1 MTSRS
6 VNANPIA
13 TTSIDLNTPKLG
25 FGCMRL
31 PLNNPDDIT
40 DIDMDQFKRMVDIC
54 MDAGCTYF
62 DTAYVYHEGHS
73 ETALKEALVDR
84 YPREA
89 YTIAT
94 KCLAWAQPN
103 AEAAKAC
110 LATSLERLG
119 VDYVDYYLL
128 HNVGGKRTMKFDEY
142 GMWDFALEQK
152 AAGKIKH
159 VGFSIHDGA
168 DVLEEILKA
177 HPEMEFVQL
186 QVNYLDWEDPV
197 VEARRCVEVAHAH
210 NKPIIIMEPA
220 RGGRLAK
227 LPARAQAVLD
237 EKAPGSVPADWAYR
251 FCYDIPGVV
260 TVLSGMST
268 EEQTRENV
276 ACYTRHTPLIEE
288 ERALIADLVQALQAV
303 PLIPCTNCGY
313 CVKDCPQGIKIP
325 IALNLLNLEKQV
337 EDHEFVKGLYSWQT
351 AEGRPS
357 LCIEC
362 GTCEDMCPQSIDI
375 MAQLSRAVDL
385 YED

>member
-1 MTSRS
+1 M
-6 VNANPIA
+6 
-13 TTSIDLNTPKLG
+13 
-25 FGCMRL
+25 
-31 PLNNPDDIT
+31 
-40 DIDMDQFKRMVDIC
+40 
-54 MDAGCTYF
+54 
-62 DTAYVYHEGHS
+62 
-73 ETALKEALVDR
+73 
-84 YPREA
+84 
-89 YTIAT
+89 
-94 KCLAWAQPN
+94 
-103 AEAAKAC
+103 
-110 LATSLERLG
+110 
-119 VDYVDYYLL
+119 
-128 HNVGGKRTMKFDEY
+128 
-142 GMWDFALEQK
+142 
-152 AAGKIKH
+152 
-159 VGFSIHDGA
+159 
-168 DVLEEILKA
+168 
-177 HPEMEFVQL
+177 
-186 QVNYLDWEDPV
+186 
-197 VEARRCVEVAHAH
+197 
-210 NKPIIIMEPA
+210 
-220 RGGRLAK
+220 
-227 LPARAQAVLD
+227 
-237 EKAPGSVPADWAYR
+237 
-251 FCYDIPGVV
+251 